1 MAARVPCLSSRADD
15 IGDSPRR
22 GRGFGG
28 GGGGLLAE
36 SVGEGMG
43 KVEPVGEGMGQVIR
57 GVGVGGRRG
66 VLAEPSGGGWGGQVI
81 RGVGGLRHEEWRSA
95 TVRTP

>member
-1 MAARVPCLSSRADD
+1 MASRVPYLSSRAGD
-15 IGDSPRR
+15 IGDSPRS

-36 SVGEGMG
+36 
-43 KVEPVGEGMGQVIR
+43 PVGEGMGQVKS
-57 GVGVGGRRG
+57 VGEGM
-66 VLAEPSGGGWGGQVI
+66 GQVI

-95 TVRTP
+95 TVRTL